1 MSKAIL
7 RLLFSGLIIFST
19 LGVSA
24 QRTVTGNVTDEDGEG
39 LPGVSVVVQGTN
51 RGVITDGTG
60 DYSISVEDSDALVF
74 SFIGFRKETYPVA
87 GQSVIDVTLEPAFE
101 QLDEVVVVG
110 FGEMKKVNMTGSV
123 ANVKFDENLTSRSLA
138 NVSTALSGMVPG
150 LSVRQSSGMPG
161 NNDTELLIR
170 GLGTVNNANPL
181 IVVDGVPDVDINRID
196 MNDVESI
203 SVLKDAASSAVY
215 GSRGANGV
223 ILITTKTGVGGEPKI
238 RYSGSYALTEP
249 IRFYENL
256 DNYPRTM
263 ALQIRGANAGNKNS
277 VYQWGAIEEWMAK
290 GMIDPV
296 LYPNTDWY
304 DIIFQNGTLQNH
316 NISASGGTDR
326 MNFYVSGG
334 VSDQTGVVI
343 NNNYTRYNFRTN
355 LDYKI
360 RKSITVGTKI
370 DGQWSE
376 MDYGDSDGIGGSGIR
391 NTNPGVTPIHPETGQ
406 YGGAMA
412 YGENKQASNLLA
424 NYSIDHNEKRR
435 IGLNGNV
442 YGIWKPFEGFS
453 ARVDYGLIFTNQFQ
467 RDWSDPTTTYN
478 LQTGE
483 VVDVLVG
490 DNAGIDNRI
499 DMDYKTNFQARLD
512 YSKEIFSGHNL
523 GVMFAYTEEYW
534 EDRMLSAGRMDRL
547 YPNILE
553 ISAAM
558 PTTKDNAGRSS
569 SEGLRAFIGRLNYD
583 VMDRYLFEINAR
595 YDGSSKFSPGNQ
607 YGFFPSVSA
616 GWRISEESFFEPVK
630 GTINYAKFRASYG
643 SLGNNS
649 GVGRYE
655 QRETFET
662 TNYILDGKIVKGF
675 SYSKMIDPE
684 FSWES
689 TAIMNIGLDLGLF
702 RNLIYAEF
710 DYYDRLTTGMIRP
723 SDLSDF
729 LFGYY
734 PPRVNVG
741 NLRNRGVEAN
751 ITLNKQVGQ
760 VKLRTNFN
768 FSYNFNRLEQWNE
781 YLSRGNVFIDMP
793 YQYIYTYIDQGLV
806 QSWNEIY
813 ANPIQADFIAP
824 GDVLLTDMNG
834 DGFVNGDDRVAYP
847 HMMQRRPTI
856 NSSLTFNMSWK
867 GIDFTAFLNGT
878 AGRYDFWGDNL
889 TTTRPRDNRF
899 NFSEFHWTD
908 TWNYY
913 NREAP
918 MPRLTISAGDDGG
931 RNTSDSNFWL
941 QNRSFIRLKNV
952 QVGYSLPSNWINKL
966 SISRFRIYFTA
977 DNLLTLTKWKGI
989 DPEKDTSGDDFYP
1002 LLKSY
1007 AIGANIEF

>member
-1 MSKAIL
+1 MGKVIS
-7 RLLFSGLIIFST
+7 RLLFSGILIFAT
-19 LGVSA
+19 LGAYA
-24 QRTVTGNVTDEDGEG
+24 QRPVTGNVTADDGEP
-39 LPGVSVVVQGTN
+39 LPGVSVVIQGTTI
-51 RGVITDGTG
+51 GEITDRNG
-60 DYSISVEDSDALVF
+60 DYSINVEDSDVLVF
-74 SFIGFRKETYPVA
+74 SFIGYKNETLPAA
-87 GQSVIDVTLEPAFE
+87 GQSIINVELQPAFE
-101 QLDEVVVVG
+101 ELDEVVVVG

-123 ANVKFDENLTSRSLA
+123 SNVKFDEKITSRSLA

-150 LSVRQSSGMPG
+150 LAVRQGSGMPG

-223 ILITTKTGVGGEPKI
+223 ILITTKTGKGGEPRV
-238 RYSGSYALTEP
+238 RYSGNYAITEP
-249 IRFYENL
+249 IKFYDNL

-263 ALQIRGANAGNKNS
+263 MLQIRGANAGNKNS
-277 VYQWGAIEEWMAK
+277 VYQWGTIEEWMAK
-290 GMIDPV
+290 SMIDPV

-304 DIIFQNGTLQNH
+304 DIIFQNGLMQNH
-316 NISASGGTDR
+316 NLSASGGNDR
-326 MNFYVSGG
+326 MSFYISGG
-334 VSDQTGVVI
+334 MSDQTGVVI
-343 NNNYTRYNFRTN
+343 NNNYSRYNFRTN
-355 LDYKI
+355 LEYKI
-360 RKSITVGTKI
+360 RKSITVGTKL

-391 NTNPGVTPIHPETGQ
+391 NTNPGVTPIHPVTGQ

-435 IGLNGNV
+435 IGMNGNV
-442 YGIWKPFEGFS
+442 FGIWKPFEGFS
-453 ARVDYGLIFTNQFQ
+453 ARVDYGLIFTNQFE

-490 DNAGIDNRI
+490 DNAGIDNEI
-499 DMDYKTNFQARLD
+499 DMNYKTNLQARLD
-512 YSKEIFSGHNL
+512 YKKEIFSGHDL
-523 GVMFAYTEEYW
+523 GLMFAFTEEYW
-534 EDRMLSAGRMDRL
+534 EERDLSAGRMDRL

-553 ISAAM
+553 ISAAL
-558 PTTKDNAGRSS
+558 PTTMDNGGSS
-569 SEGLRAFIGRLNYD
+569 SAEGLRAFIGRINYD
-583 VMDRYLFEINAR
+583 LKDRYLVEFNAR

-607 YGFFPSVSA
+607 YGFFPSASA
-616 GWRISEESFFEPVK
+616 GWRISEESFFEPIK
-630 GTINYAKFRASYG
+630 GTINYVKIRASYG

-649 GVGRYE
+649 GVSRYE

-689 TAIMNIGLDLGLF
+689 TAIMNIGLDMGLF
-702 RNLIYAEF
+702 KNLIYAEF

-751 ITLNKQVGQ
+751 ITLNKQIGQ
-760 VKLRTNFN
+760 VTFRTNFN
-768 FSYNFNRLEQWNE
+768 FSYNFNRLEKWNE
-781 YLSRGNVFIDMP
+781 YLSRGDVFINMP
-793 YQYIYTYIDQGLV
+793 YQYIYTYLDNGLA
-806 QSWNEIY
+806 QSWTDIDNN
-813 ANPIQADFIAP
+813 AIQDEFTAP
-824 GDVLLTDMNG
+824 GDVLLQDING
-834 DGFVNGDDRVAYP
+834 DGFVNGDDRVAFP
-847 HMMQRRPTI
+847 NMMRRRPTI
-856 NSSLTFNMSWK
+856 NSSLTFNLGWK
-867 GIDFTAFLNGT
+867 GLDFTAFINGT

-899 NFSEFHWTD
+899 NFSQFHLTD

-913 NREAP
+913 NRDAV

-931 RNTSDSNFWL
+931 RNTSDSTFWL
-941 QNRSFIRLKNV
+941 QNRNFIRLKNV
-952 QVGYSLPSNWINKL
+952 QLGYSLPRNLINNL
-966 SISRFRIYFTA
+966 NISRFRIYFTA

-1002 LLKSY
+1002 LLKSF
-1007 AIGANIEF
+1007 AIGVNVDF